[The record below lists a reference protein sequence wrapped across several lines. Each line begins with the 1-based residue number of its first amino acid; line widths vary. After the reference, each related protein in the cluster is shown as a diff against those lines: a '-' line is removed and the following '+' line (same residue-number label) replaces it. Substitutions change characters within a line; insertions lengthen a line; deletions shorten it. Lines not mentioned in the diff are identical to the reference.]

1 MRGVAKVQD
10 EGTARFV
17 LCGQSPVRF
26 CAVVLSVSL
35 SGPASDWGQVAIAEP
50 TTAPASAVNSGPK
63 PEAELTI
70 EGQQSTGAPPDQPGP
85 GDRPLRRSGFRF
97 PQRFRPGS
105 AQGSAPQLVFQPPV

>member
-1 MRGVAKVQD
+1 MRRVAKVQD

-35 SGPASDWGQVAIAEP
+35 SGPASDWGQAAIAEP

-70 EGQQSTGAPPDQPGP
+70 EGQRLRARRRINPGRAIDRYAGAALDSPNAF
-85 GDRPLRRSGFRF
+85 DRDLLKALR
-97 PQRFRPGS
+97 
-105 AQGSAPQLVFQPPV
+105 